1 MELCSQTIMKQIKK
15 RVIMKTNEKEM
26 KRLKDQ
32 NEETDNDSQINGPPV
47 LEEIV
52 IEELAVDGICG
63 IY

>member
-1 MELCSQTIMKQIKK
+1 
-15 RVIMKTNEKEM
+15 MKTYEKENQVA
-26 KRLKDQ
+26 KAQ
-32 NEETDNDSQINGPPV
+32 EEELGKDSQVDVPPV

>member
-1 MELCSQTIMKQIKK
+1 MKEKIL
-15 RVIMKTNEKEM
+15 MKTNEKEI
-26 KRLKDQ
+26 KDLKEQD
-32 NEETDNDSQINGPPV
+32 EELYIDCQVDVPPV

>member
-1 MELCSQTIMKQIKK
+1 MQ
-15 RVIMKTNEKEM
+15 TNEQENKGPNGQEEE
-26 KRLKDQ
+26 LGKDSPIDM
-32 NEETDNDSQINGPPV
+32 TPV